1 MGDSLTG
8 GLLVALIAYKR
19 SVSDQLYTP
28 WYRVTSTGGLSARFI
43 FFQQAFYFLIHVYG
57 LLSHEVVNQFFRLGL

>member
-1 MGDSLTG
+1 VPDGIRGSGPECGPPASSRTSPGPEYMGDSLTG

-28 WYRVTSTGGLSARFI
+28 
-43 FFQQAFYFLIHVYG
+43 
-57 LLSHEVVNQFFRLGL
+57 